1 MVSSLTWWSK
11 WHLEGTGYTTHWSKA
26 LWDQWKALN
35 ISAIHLCEL
44 EHIYIYICMCV
55 CNSSLDCMLRPFTA
69 VYVRMFLCCHDNF
82 SLRRIEQYT
91 SISCFSLQ
99 DKSHSDIYIVSLAL
113 LRTDFSCILIPK
125 TQAAECWW
133 MLMVAQAYTT
143 GLAYRH
149 SLDDPS
155 GWRVKVRVAVTNTA
169 VTSPPSTLL
178 ANWPSKT
185 LSTKHGQ
192 LGEYR
197 GQGQQNMPITQTGL
211 AFALHAVTQDAAKTH
226 IRAVFLQRQCN
237 YDKGNRQWK
246 NIMTSI
252 SSGF

>member
-1 MVSSLTWWSK
+1 MCACVIPVLIVCF
-11 WHLEGTGYTTHWSKA
+11 A
-26 LWDQWKALN
+26 LLVPCMRACFCVAMITFLFAALSN
-35 ISAIHLCEL
+35 TP
-44 EHIYIYICMCV
+44 
-55 CNSSLDCMLRPFTA
+55 PFPA
-69 VYVRMFLCCHDNF
+69 FLCRI
-82 SLRRIEQYT
+82 SL
-91 SISCFSLQ
+91 SLL
-99 DKSHSDIYIVSLAL
+99 S
-113 LRTDFSCILIPK
+113 TDFSCTLIPK
-125 TQAAECWW
+125 MQAAECWC

-197 GQGQQNMPITQTGL
+197 GQGQQNMPITLTGL
-211 AFALHAVTQDAAKTH
+211 AFALHAVTQDVAKRQ

-237 YDKGNRQWK
+237 YDKRNRQWK